1 MKLRFFVSGWPERR
15 RQSVMLA
22 LWQLAP
28 RLGLPFT
35 IENGE
40 NTGNVDGV
48 AIRVSPTAQANPAD
62 FQLADERVLQ
72 PEQAGLIRNGEIPVW
87 SVGAADCAGL
97 FAGLVQLVT
106 FAHET
111 SLGKSAFDEFG
122 RIRNQFAPLNQS
134 KVEHEPLIEN
144 NTSQIRHELSRHTG
158 SDIPL
163 PDPWGQGR
171 AAVVLTHDVDGPRLH
186 APFALGRSAFLGYLQ
201 NDRRERASFELGLL
215 TKLQGRKD
223 PYWNFENWL
232 SLEKH
237 LGGSSTFFFY
247 ARSSSHTKRHRKDPR
262 YDVSQSAFRNTLP
275 SILAHGGEI
284 GLHTPILGCDIESIS
299 ASIALLKECGA
310 PTVTGARAHYWATNW
325 SDPFW
330 SWREMRK
337 GGLAYDLS
345 LTSMSLGL
353 RNGTILPL
361 FPLLTDESWHPEPFT
376 TTATAIMDAYT
387 FNHETGVDQEILEGK
402 LAKIIEATVRHR
414 GVLVLDWHE
423 RTFANVGR
431 WRGYLAR
438 FLEIAL
444 PLVDNGD
451 WRFMSAEQMHQSWLK
466 YVRQLWIGPHD
477 LGW

>member
-1 MKLRFFVSGWPERR
+1 
-15 RQSVMLA
+15 
-22 LWQLAP
+22 
-28 RLGLPFT
+28 
-35 IENGE
+35 
-40 NTGNVDGV
+40 
-48 AIRVSPTAQANPAD
+48 
-62 FQLADERVLQ
+62 
-72 PEQAGLIRNGEIPVW
+72 
-87 SVGAADCAGL
+87 
-97 FAGLVQLVT
+97 
-106 FAHET
+106 
-111 SLGKSAFDEFG
+111 
-122 RIRNQFAPLNQS
+122 
-134 KVEHEPLIEN
+134 
-144 NTSQIRHELSRHTG
+144 
-158 SDIPL
+158 
-163 PDPWGQGR
+163 
-171 AAVVLTHDVDGPRLH
+171 
-186 APFALGRSAFLGYLQ
+186 
-201 NDRRERASFELGLL
+201 
-215 TKLQGRKD
+215 
-223 PYWNFENWL
+223 
-232 SLEKH
+232 
-237 LGGSSTFFFY
+237 
-247 ARSSSHTKRHRKDPR
+247 
-262 YDVSQSAFRNTLP
+262 
-275 SILAHGGEI
+275 
-284 GLHTPILGCDIESIS
+284 
-299 ASIALLKECGA
+299 
-310 PTVTGARAHYWATNW
+310 
-325 SDPFW
+325 
-330 SWREMRK
+330 MRK